1 MVIQEP
7 LSLDPDLRHMTEKS
21 GNLDLDGPTPKK
33 FCNLL
38 GTLEVQFGFV
48 PIHFT
53 FHLIMIHHDCFMSY

>member
-1 MVIQEP
+1 MVIQKP
-7 LSLDPDLRHMTEKS
+7 IDSTRIRPIIEKS
-21 GNLDLDGPTPKK
+21 GRDLDGQTPKK

-53 FHLIMIHHDCFMSY
+53 FHLIIIHHDCFISY